1 MYRVFETLDELVQTV
16 EEAYGVPMTANCMVP
31 RRDVLVLLDELRN
44 AFPAELDDAQDVLDQ
59 RDVIIGD
66 AEATAAESIAGAEEE
81 ARRIMDEAE
90 DRARRMVEDAENRA
104 HATVAEAQ
112 DEANRRR
119 DDADREYRQVTER
132 AASEADRLV
141 ASGNAAYDRSVQDGL
156 AEQQRLVS
164 ESTVVHEAN
173 EEARRVVETAYADS
187 NRLRGECDVY
197 VDNKLAE
204 FEASLSETLRSVGR
218 DRSALRKGAGASG
231 AVGADRSDRS
241 ERSERPDREDHGGER
256 QYDRGGDYR
265 R

>member
-44 AFPAELDDAQDVLDQ
+44 AFPSELDDAQDVLDQ
-59 RDVIIGD
+59 RDMIVSD
-66 AEATAAESIAGAEEE
+66 AEATAAETIAATEEE

-90 DRARRMVEDAENRA
+90 DRSRRMVEDAENRA

-112 DEANRRR
+112 NDADRRR
-119 DDADREYRQVTER
+119 EDADREYHQVTER

-173 EEARRVVETAYADS
+173 EETRRVVESAYADS
-187 NRLRGECDVY
+187 KRLRGECDVY

-204 FEASLSETLRSVGR
+204 FESALSETLRSVGR

-231 AVGADRSDRS
+231 AGGDRDDRGDRSDLGS
-241 ERSERPDREDHGGER
+241 DR
-256 QYDRGGDYR
+256 QYDRGERGGDYR

>member
-44 AFPAELDDAQDVLDQ
+44 AFPSELDDAQDVLDQ
-59 RDVIIGD
+59 RDMIVSD
-66 AEATAAESIAGAEEE
+66 AEATAAESIAAAEEE

-90 DRARRMVEDAENRA
+90 DRSRRMVEDAENRA

-112 DEANRRR
+112 NDADRRR
-119 DDADREYRQVTER
+119 EDADREYHQVTER

-173 EEARRVVETAYADS
+173 EEARRVVESAYADS
-187 NRLRGECDVY
+187 KRLRGECDVY

-204 FEASLSETLRSVGR
+204 FESALSETLRMVGR

-231 AVGADRSDRS
+231 AGGDRDDRGDLGSD
-241 ERSERPDREDHGGER
+241 R
-256 QYDRGGDYR
+256 QYDRGERGGDYR

>member
-59 RDVIIGD
+59 RDVIISD
-66 AEATAAESIAGAEEE
+66 AEASAAESIAAAEEE

-90 DRARRMVEDAENRA
+90 DRSRRMVEDAENRA

-112 DEANRRR
+112 EEASRRR
-119 DDADREYRQVTER
+119 EDADREYRQVTER
-132 AASEADRLV
+132 AAAEAERQV

-156 AEQQRLVS
+156 AEQERLVS
-164 ESTVVHEAN
+164 ESTVVREAN
-173 EEARRVVETAYADS
+173 DQARRIIDAAHADS

-197 VDNKLAE
+197 VDDKLAE
-204 FEASLSETLRSVGR
+204 FEASLSSTLRTIGR
-218 DRSALRKGAGASG
+218 DRAALRKGAGASG
-231 AVGADRSDRS
+231 YPGDDDRGDRGQ
-241 ERSERPDREDHGGER
+241 DHGG
-256 QYDRGGDYR
+256 DRGGDYR

>member
-59 RDVIIGD
+59 RDMIVSD
-66 AEATAAESIAGAEEE
+66 AEATAAESIAAAEEE

-90 DRARRMVEDAENRA
+90 DRSRRMVEDAENRA

-112 DEANRRR
+112 NDADRRR
-119 DDADREYRQVTER
+119 EDADREYHQVTER

-173 EEARRVVETAYADS
+173 EEARRVVESAYADS
-187 NRLRGECDVY
+187 KRLRGECDVY

-204 FEASLSETLRSVGR
+204 FESALSETLRSVGR

-231 AVGADRSDRS
+231 AGGDRSDLGS
-241 ERSERPDREDHGGER
+241 DR
-256 QYDRGGDYR
+256 QYDRGERGGDYR

>member
-44 AFPAELDDAQDVLDQ
+44 AFPTELDDAQDVLDQ
-59 RDVIIGD
+59 RDMIVSD
-66 AEATAAESIAGAEEE
+66 AEATAAESIAAAEEE

-90 DRARRMVEDAENRA
+90 DRSRRMVEDAENRA

-112 DEANRRR
+112 NDADRRR
-119 DDADREYRQVTER
+119 EDADREYHQVTER

-173 EEARRVVETAYADS
+173 EEARRVVESAYADS
-187 NRLRGECDVY
+187 KRLRGECDVY

-204 FEASLSETLRSVGR
+204 FESAMSETLRSIGR

-231 AVGADRSDRS
+231 AGGDRDDRGDRSDLGS
-241 ERSERPDREDHGGER
+241 DR
-256 QYDRGGDYR
+256 QYDRGERGGDYR

>member
-59 RDVIIGD
+59 RDMIVSD
-66 AEATAAESIAGAEEE
+66 AEATAAESIAAAEEE

-90 DRARRMVEDAENRA
+90 DRSRRMVEDAENRA

-112 DEANRRR
+112 NDADRRR
-119 DDADREYRQVTER
+119 EDADREYHQVTER

-173 EEARRVVETAYADS
+173 EEARRVVESAYADS
-187 NRLRGECDVY
+187 KRLRGECDVY

-204 FEASLSETLRSVGR
+204 FESALSETLRSVGR

-231 AVGADRSDRS
+231 AGGDRDDRGDRGDLGSD
-241 ERSERPDREDHGGER
+241 R
-256 QYDRGGDYR
+256 QYDRGERGGDYR

>member
-44 AFPAELDDAQDVLDQ
+44 AFPSELDDAKDVLDQ
-59 RDVIIGD
+59 RDMIVSD
-66 AEATAAESIAGAEEE
+66 AEATAAETIAAAEEE

-90 DRARRMVEDAENRA
+90 DRSRRMVEDAENRA

-112 DEANRRR
+112 NDADRRR
-119 DDADREYRQVTER
+119 EDADREYHQVTER

-141 ASGNAAYDRSVQDGL
+141 ASGNDAYDRSVQDGL

-173 EEARRVVETAYADS
+173 EEARRVVESAYADS
-187 NRLRGECDVY
+187 KRLRGECDVY

-204 FEASLSETLRSVGR
+204 FESALSETLRSVGR

-231 AVGADRSDRS
+231 AGGDRDDRGDRSDLGS
-241 ERSERPDREDHGGER
+241 DR
-256 QYDRGGDYR
+256 QYDRGERGGDYR

>member
-1 MYRVFETLDELVQTV
+1 MYRVFECLDELVQTV

-44 AFPAELDDAQDVLDQ
+44 AFPEELDDAQDVLDQ

-66 AEATAAESIAGAEEE
+66 AEASAAESIAAAEEE

-112 DEANRRR
+112 EEAARRR
-119 DDADREYRQVTER
+119 EDADREYHQITER
-132 AASEADRLV
+132 AAAEAERLV

-156 AEQQRLVS
+156 AEQERLVS
-164 ESTVVHEAN
+164 ESTVVREAN
-173 EEARRVVETAYADS
+173 DEARRIIDAAHADS

-197 VDNKLAE
+197 VDDKLAE

-218 DRSALRKGAGASG
+218 DRAALRKGAGASG
-231 AVGADRSDRS
+231 AMG
-241 ERSERPDREDHGGER
+241 DREGRDGRDDYGSDR
-256 QYDRGGDYR
+256 QYDHGGDYR